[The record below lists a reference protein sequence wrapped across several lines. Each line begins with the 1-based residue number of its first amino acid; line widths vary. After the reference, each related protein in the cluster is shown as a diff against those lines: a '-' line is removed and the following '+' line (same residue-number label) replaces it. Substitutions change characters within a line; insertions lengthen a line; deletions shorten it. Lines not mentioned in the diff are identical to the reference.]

1 MRQLYPVVPFEPSRN
16 YLINISNGRKS
27 FLININAEGRI
38 SAAYSALLQQSGGL
52 RRSLPS
58 GRVRSSPLP
67 WGERA
72 TREARRGRGQ
82 RGGEG
87 RGRTRASR
95 ESVIPHPPS
104 LRSGTLSLWERE
116 SANASPL
123 SSAKLFIVITGL
135 VPVIPLRRAMRVPK
149 QDARVKPGHDAECV
163 ALPGFR
169 FSPSELCLLK
179 DPLFDAP
186 IRAVF
191 WVPQAPRG
199 AYPRR

>member
-1 MRQLYPVVPFEPSRN
+1 MRQLYPVVPFEPSCN
-16 YLINISNGRKS
+16 CLINLSNGRKS
-27 FLININAEGRI
+27 FLININAGGRI

-52 RRSLPS
+52 RRSLPW

-67 WGERA
+67 WG
-72 TREARRGRGQ
+72 
-82 RGGEG
+82 
-87 RGRTRASR
+87 
-95 ESVIPHPPS
+95 
-104 LRSGTLSLWERE
+104 ERE

-191 WVPQAPRG
+191 
-199 AYPRR
+199 